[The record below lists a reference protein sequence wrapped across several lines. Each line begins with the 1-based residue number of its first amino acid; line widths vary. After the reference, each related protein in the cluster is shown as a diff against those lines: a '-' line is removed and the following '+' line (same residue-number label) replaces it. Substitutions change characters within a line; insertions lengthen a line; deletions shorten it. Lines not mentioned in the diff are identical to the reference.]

1 MSTKLVYRFLGF
13 GRRVSLHLLASTSIK
28 NDQHSGLA
36 SKKLSL
42 KAQFLVDGQTND
54 GLSFVDETIRI
65 PHFED
70 CLYAHEGEAV
80 GKIALG
86 IFSLLNFC
94 ATCGKNRSSIWPS
107 IKFNISLKIE
117 IV

>member
-1 MSTKLVYRFLGF
+1 
-13 GRRVSLHLLASTSIK
+13 LLASTISK
-28 NDQHSGLA
+28 PDYHSGVI

-54 GLSFVDETIRI
+54 GFKFIDETVRI

-70 CLYAHEGEAV
+70 CIYTKNEQAV
-80 GKIALG
+80 SKIVIG
-86 IFSLLNFC
+86 I
-94 ATCGKNRSSIWPS
+94 T
-107 IKFNISLKIE
+107 

>member
-1 MSTKLVYRFLGF
+1 VTIHYFKDH
-13 GRRVSLHLLASTSIK
+13 LHLI
-28 NDQHSGLA
+28 SGHA

-54 GLSFVDETIRI
+54 GLTFVDETIRI

-80 GKIALG
+80 GKITLG
-86 IFSLLNFC
+86 ENVI
-94 ATCGKNRSSIWPS
+94 
-107 IKFNISLKIE
+107 ISLVSISPTFYARLFHTKLFRKILCT
-117 IV
+117 

>member
-1 MSTKLVYRFLGF
+1 MSTKLVYRLPGF

-28 NDQHSGLA
+28 SDQHSGLA

-86 IFSLLNFC
+86 IFLC
-94 ATCGKNRSSIWPS
+94 SIFVPRAVR
-107 IKFNISLKIE
+107 IDVPNG
-117 IV
+117 V